1 MVFFF
6 FEKTALCSIMFIGYR
21 KRDVMKI
28 ISINAGSSSLK
39 FSLFEMDNET
49 VIASGLFERIGI
61 EGSKYT
67 IKFNGEKI
75 GQEVDLP
82 THVDAVN
89 ILLDKLTDLN
99 IISSLDEIHGVGHR
113 IVQGKDIFKE
123 SVIVTDEVMEKLETI
138 KGFAPLHNPANM
150 LGIEAFRKV
159 MPNTPMVAVFDTAFH
174 QTMDKTT
181 FLYPVPYSWY
191 EDYGVRK
198 YGAHGTSHRY
208 IAETVK
214 ELLGKDEFRLIS
226 CHIGN
231 GGSITAI
238 KDGKCVDTSMG
249 FTPLAGIMMGTR
261 SGDVDPSII
270 PYVMEQEGKN
280 ASEII
285 DDLNKRSGLFGM
297 SEYSSDMR
305 DILEK
310 CDLQDEKAIVARD
323 KYVRRVVDYIAQYYV
338 LLGGADVIVFTAG
351 VGENSIP
358 VRRQICEELA
368 CLGVKIDLDLN
379 NKRGELVKISS
390 DDSSI
395 AVYVIPTDE
404 ELMIARDTL
413 HLINR

>member
-1 MVFFF
+1 
-6 FEKTALCSIMFIGYR
+6 
-21 KRDVMKI
+21 MKI

-39 FSLFEMDNET
+39 FSLFDMSDES
-49 VIASGLFERIGI
+49 VIAIGLFERIGI
-61 EGSKYT
+61 EGSNYT

-75 GQEVDLP
+75 TQEVELP

-113 IVQGKDIFKE
+113 IVQGKDVFKE
-123 SVIVTDEVMEKLETI
+123 SVLINDDVMEKLEAI

-159 MPNTPMVAVFDTAFH
+159 LPNVAMVAVFDTAFH

-181 FLYPVPYSWY
+181 YLYPVPYSWY

-208 IAETVK
+208 IAECVK
-214 ELLGKDEFRLIS
+214 QILGKDEFRLIS

-238 KDGKCVDTSMG
+238 KDGKCIDTSMG

-261 SGDVDPSII
+261 SGDIDPSII

-305 DILEK
+305 DILAR
-310 CDLQDEKAIVARD
+310 CDEQDEKAIVARD

-338 LLGGADVIVFTAG
+338 LLGGADIIVFTAG

-368 CLGVKIDLDLN
+368 CLGIKIDVELN
-379 NKRGELVKISS
+379 NKRGEMVKIST
-390 DDSSI
+390 DDSDVL
-395 AVYVIPTDE
+395 VYVIPTDE

-413 HLINR
+413 HLIDR

>member
-1 MVFFF
+1 
-6 FEKTALCSIMFIGYR
+6 
-21 KRDVMKI
+21 MKI

-39 FSLFEMDNET
+39 FSLFNMDDES

-61 EGSKYT
+61 EGSNYT
-67 IKFNGEKI
+67 IKFQGEKI
-75 GQEVDLP
+75 TQEIELAS
-82 THVDAVN
+82 HVDAVN

-113 IVQGKDIFKE
+113 IVQGKDIFTE
-123 SVIVTDEVMEKLETI
+123 SVLITDEVMKKLDAI

-159 MPNTPMVAVFDTAFH
+159 LPNIPMVAVFDTAFH
-174 QTMDKTT
+174 QTMDKSTY
-181 FLYPVPYSWY
+181 LYPVPYSWY
-191 EDYGVRK
+191 QNYGVRK

-214 ELLGKDEFRLIS
+214 NLLGKEESRLIS

-238 KDGKCVDTSMG
+238 RDGKCVDTSMG

-261 SGDVDPSII
+261 SGDIDPSII

-285 DDLNKRSGLFGM
+285 DDLNKRSGLYGM

-310 CDLQDEKAIVARD
+310 CNEQDEKSIVARD
-323 KYVRRVVDYIAQYYV
+323 KYVRRIVDYISQYYV
-338 LLGGADVIVFTAG
+338 LLGGADVIAFTAG

-358 VRRQICEELA
+358 IRRQICESLA
-368 CLGVKIDLDLN
+368 CLGVKIDLDKN
-379 NKRGELVKISS
+379 NVRGEIVKISTPE
-390 DDSSI
+390 SSI
-395 AVYVIPTDE
+395 DVYVIPTDE
-404 ELMIARDTL
+404 EFMIAKDTL
-413 HLINR
+413 NLINR

>member
-1 MVFFF
+1 
-6 FEKTALCSIMFIGYR
+6 
-21 KRDVMKI
+21 MKI

-39 FSLFEMDNET
+39 FSLFNMDDEA

-61 EGSKYT
+61 EGSNYT

-75 GQEVDLP
+75 TQEVELA

-99 IISSLDEIHGVGHR
+99 IISSLDEINGVGHR
-113 IVQGKDIFKE
+113 IVQGKDIFTE
-123 SVIVTDEVMEKLETI
+123 SVVVNDYVMEKLEAI

-159 MPNTPMVAVFDTAFH
+159 LPNVPMVAVFDTAFH
-174 QTMDKTT
+174 QTMDKSTY
-181 FLYPVPYSWY
+181 LYPVPYSWY
-191 EDYGVRK
+191 TDYGVRK

-214 ELLGKDEFRLIS
+214 NLLGKQEFRLIS

-249 FTPLAGIMMGTR
+249 FTPLAGLMMGTR
-261 SGDVDPSII
+261 SGDIDPSII

-280 ASEII
+280 ASEVV
-285 DDLNKRSGLFGM
+285 DDLNKRSGLYGM

-310 CDLQDEKAIVARD
+310 CDEQDEKAIVARN

-368 CLGVKIDLDLN
+368 CLGVKIDLDKN
-379 NKRGELVKISS
+379 NIRGEVVKIST

-395 AVYVIPTDE
+395 EVYVIPTDE

-413 HLINR
+413 RLINR

>member
-75 GQEVDLP
+75 SQEVDLP

>member
-1 MVFFF
+1 
-6 FEKTALCSIMFIGYR
+6 
-21 KRDVMKI
+21 MKI

-39 FSLFEMDNET
+39 FSLFNMDDEA

-61 EGSKYT
+61 EGSNYT

-75 GQEVDLP
+75 TQEVELA

-99 IISSLDEIHGVGHR
+99 IISSLDEINGVGHR
-113 IVQGKDIFKE
+113 IVQGKDIFTE
-123 SVIVTDEVMEKLETI
+123 SVVVNDDVMEKLEAI

-159 MPNTPMVAVFDTAFH
+159 LPNVPMVAVFDTAFH
-174 QTMDKTT
+174 QTMDKSTY
-181 FLYPVPYSWY
+181 LYPVPYSWY
-191 EDYGVRK
+191 TDYGVRK

-214 ELLGKDEFRLIS
+214 NLLGKQEFRLIS

-261 SGDVDPSII
+261 SGDIDPSII

-280 ASEII
+280 ASEVV
-285 DDLNKRSGLFGM
+285 DDLNKRSGLYGM

-310 CDLQDEKAIVARD
+310 CDEQDEKAIVARN

-368 CLGVKIDLDLN
+368 CLGVKIDLDKN
-379 NKRGELVKISS
+379 NIRGEVVKISA

-395 AVYVIPTDE
+395 EVYVIPTDE

-413 HLINR
+413 RLINR

>member
-1 MVFFF
+1 
-6 FEKTALCSIMFIGYR
+6 
-21 KRDVMKI
+21 MKI

-39 FSLFEMDNET
+39 FSLFNMDDEA

-61 EGSKYT
+61 EGSNYT

-75 GQEVDLP
+75 TQEVELA

-99 IISSLDEIHGVGHR
+99 IISSLDEINGVGHR
-113 IVQGKDIFKE
+113 IVQGKDIFTE
-123 SVIVTDEVMEKLETI
+123 SVVFNDDVMEKLEAI

-159 MPNTPMVAVFDTAFH
+159 LPNVPMVAVFDTAFH
-174 QTMDKTT
+174 QTMDKSTY
-181 FLYPVPYSWY
+181 LYPVPYSWY
-191 EDYGVRK
+191 TDYGVRK

-214 ELLGKDEFRLIS
+214 NLLGKQEFRLIS

-261 SGDVDPSII
+261 SGDIDPSII

-280 ASEII
+280 ASEVV
-285 DDLNKRSGLFGM
+285 DDLNKRSGLYGM

-310 CDLQDEKAIVARD
+310 CDEQDEKAIVARN

-368 CLGVKIDLDLN
+368 CLGVKIDLDKN
-379 NKRGELVKISS
+379 NIRGEVVKIST

-395 AVYVIPTDE
+395 EVYVIPTDE

-413 HLINR
+413 RLINR

>member
-1 MVFFF
+1 
-6 FEKTALCSIMFIGYR
+6 
-21 KRDVMKI
+21 MKI

-39 FSLFEMDNET
+39 FSLFDMNDES

-61 EGSKYT
+61 DGSNYT

-75 GQEVDLP
+75 TQEIELP

-113 IVQGKDIFKE
+113 IVQGKDVFKE
-123 SVIVTDEVMEKLETI
+123 SVLINDDVMEKLEAI

-159 MPNTPMVAVFDTAFH
+159 LPNVPMVAVFDTAFH

-181 FLYPVPYSWY
+181 YLYPVPYSWY

-208 IAETVK
+208 IAECVK
-214 ELLGKDEFRLIS
+214 KILGKDEFRLIS

-238 KDGKCVDTSMG
+238 KDGKCIDTSMG

-261 SGDVDPSII
+261 SGDIDPSII

-305 DILEK
+305 DILAR
-310 CDLQDEKAIVARD
+310 CDEQDEKAIVARD

-379 NKRGELVKISS
+379 NKRGETVKIST
-390 DDSSI
+390 DDSAI
-395 AVYVIPTDE
+395 QVYVIPTDE

-413 HLINR
+413 HLIDR

>member
-1 MVFFF
+1 
-6 FEKTALCSIMFIGYR
+6 
-21 KRDVMKI
+21 MKI

-75 GQEVDLP
+75 SQEVDLP

-99 IISSLDEIHGVGHR
+99 IISSLDEIYGVGHR

-305 DILEK
+305 DVLEK

>member
-1 MVFFF
+1 
-6 FEKTALCSIMFIGYR
+6 
-21 KRDVMKI
+21 MKI

-39 FSLFEMDNET
+39 FSLFDMNDES

-61 EGSKYT
+61 DGSSYT

-75 GQEVDLP
+75 TQEVELP

-113 IVQGKDIFKE
+113 IVQGKDVFKE
-123 SVIVTDEVMEKLETI
+123 SVLINDDVMEKLEAI

-159 MPNTPMVAVFDTAFH
+159 LPNVAMVAVFDTAFH

-181 FLYPVPYSWY
+181 YLYPVPYSWY

-208 IAETVK
+208 IAECVK
-214 ELLGKDEFRLIS
+214 KILGKDEFRLIS

-238 KDGKCVDTSMG
+238 KDGKCIDTSMG

-261 SGDVDPSII
+261 SGDIDPSII

-305 DILEK
+305 DILAR
-310 CDLQDEKAIVARD
+310 CDEQDEKAIVARD

-338 LLGGADVIVFTAG
+338 LLGGADIIVFTAG

-368 CLGVKIDLDLN
+368 CLGIKIDVELN
-379 NKRGELVKISS
+379 NKRGEMVKIST
-390 DDSSI
+390 DDSDVL
-395 AVYVIPTDE
+395 VYVIPTDE

-413 HLINR
+413 HLIDR